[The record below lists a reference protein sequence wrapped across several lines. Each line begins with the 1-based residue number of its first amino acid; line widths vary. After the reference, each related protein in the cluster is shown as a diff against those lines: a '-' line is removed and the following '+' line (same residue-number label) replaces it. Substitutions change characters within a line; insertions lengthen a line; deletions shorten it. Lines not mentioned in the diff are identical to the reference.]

1 MPPTYHKVVDAN
13 EMLHKAPILKGC
25 RCFAKTHS
33 LPSPFCMG
41 EGGGGWDSNQIFE
54 KGGAGGGLTEPQFLE
69 EVCLERGGDHYQ
81 GGLTFLHKKY
91 TKIWKI
97 QQQKLR
103 T

>member
-41 EGGGGWDSNQIFE
+41 EGEGGWDPNQIFE
-54 KGGAGGGLTEPQFLE
+54 KGGGGGGLLGQ
-69 EVCLERGGDHYQ
+69 RGWPLSGRVDVF
-81 GGLTFLHKKY
+81 T
-91 TKIWKI
+91 
-97 QQQKLR
+97 
-103 T
+103 

>member
-54 KGGAGGGLTEPQFLE
+54 KGGAGGLDRTSVF
-69 EVCLERGGDHYQ
+69 RGGLFGKRGWPLSGRIDVF
-81 GGLTFLHKKY
+81 T
-91 TKIWKI
+91 
-97 QQQKLR
+97 
-103 T
+103 

>member
-41 EGGGGWDSNQIFE
+41 EGE
-54 KGGAGGGLTEPQFLE
+54 GGLTEPQFLE
-69 EVCLERGGDHYQ
+69 EVCLERGGDLYQ